1 MPPKGRDQP
10 KEKKVA
16 VDKVRKNTSTTGRSL
31 LADPRSLLV

>member
-16 VDKVRKNTSTTGRSL
+16 VDKVRIRILKKRITEF
-31 LADPRSLLV
+31 